1 MRKPFIIIVSIILTI
16 MTFCFVLT
24 SCSSKQ
30 AASNS
35 VSYQD
40 GYDKGYDSGFDEGYN
55 YGREDDAF
63 FNRDD
68 NMAEIA
74 YDLEYEAVHYAVEQ
88 GGWHPEEACMIIEA
102 YQNNEPF
109 YKNGSPPSEQDY
121 LDAIDSLIYFYEY
134 FYCNM
139 YE

>member
-30 AASNS
+30 KESNDAL
-35 VSYQD
+35 YQD
-40 GYDKGYDSGFDEGYN
+40 GYDAGYDIGFDEGYN
-55 YGREDDAF
+55 YGRVDGAF
-63 FNRDD
+63 FDRDD

-74 YDLEYEAVHYAVEQ
+74 YDLEDEAVHYVVDQ
-88 GGWHPEEACMIIEA
+88 GGWHPEEAWMIIDA

-121 LDAIDSLIYFYEY
+121 LAAIDSLIYFYEY
-134 FYCNM
+134 FYCQL
-139 YE
+139 YK